1 MSISIEQAKDELMQL
16 LLKNKLCIFA
26 GSGISVPAPSNLPT
40 WDQFVDKYIDIC
52 AEVNKV
58 ADSTM
63 KFGDILADA
72 PNYKTKSAVN
82 TLTVLKDKI
91 RLCKKHGMSTSIYD
105 DMMNELFSGREPNDY
120 HETIVNT
127 DYKYILTTN
136 YDTLL
141 DKAAMRQKHY
151 DLVRRIYSYKDLQKI
166 SEAVY
171 TGEPAIIHVHGI
183 ATEVVLEDF
192 VLTADDYK
200 KIRDKNKGLR
210 TLLNILFMNYSML
223 MVGYGASDPHLED
236 VIEDINLS
244 FGWFGSEDVLDLPM
258 YYLVIKKDKVSPIFD
273 QLKSRNRTRIIAV
286 NSHQEALDLLKFL
299 QVRFPRTP

>member
-1 MSISIEQAKDELMQL
+1 MSISIDEAKSELEAL
-16 LLKNKLCIFA
+16 LAKNKLCIFT

-52 AEVNKV
+52 REVNEM
-58 ADSTM
+58 ADQTM
-63 KFGDILADA
+63 KFEDILADA
-72 PNYKTKSAVN
+72 PVYKAKSAVN

-91 RLCKKHGMSTSIYD
+91 RLYKKYGMSTKIYD
-105 DMMNELFSGREPNDY
+105 EMINELFSGRETNEY
-120 HETIVNT
+120 HNTIVDTN
-127 DYKYILTTN
+127 YKYILTTN

-141 DKAAMRQKHY
+141 DKAARLHKHY
-151 DLVRRIYSYKDLQKI
+151 ELLKRSYSYKDLQKI
-166 SEAVY
+166 SEAIY
-171 TGEPAIIHVHGI
+171 TGEPAIIHIHGV

-200 KIRDKNKGLR
+200 TIRDNNKGIR

-244 FGWFGSEDVLDLPM
+244 FGWFDTDDILNLPM
-258 YYLVIKKDKVSPIFD
+258 YYLVIKKEKVSPIFD
-273 QLKSRNRTRIIAV
+273 QLKNRNRTRIIAV
-286 NSHQEALDLLKFL
+286 DEHDEALALLKHL
-299 QVRFPRTP
+299 QSKFPRM

>member
-1 MSISIEQAKDELMQL
+1 MSISIEEAKVELEKL
-16 LLKNKLCIFA
+16 LVNNKLCIFA

-40 WDQFVDKYIDIC
+40 WDRFVDKYIDIC
-52 AEVNKV
+52 KEVNEM
-58 ADSTM
+58 ADRTM
-63 KFGDILADA
+63 KFDDVLADA
-72 PNYKTKSAVN
+72 PRYKTKSAVN

-91 RLCKKHGMSTSIYD
+91 RFCKKHGMSTTIYD
-105 DMMNELFSGREPNDY
+105 DMMNELFMGRETNEY

-127 DYKYILTTN
+127 NYKYILTTN

-141 DKAAMRQKHY
+141 DKAARHQKHY
-151 DLVRRIYSYKDLQKI
+151 ELLKRSYSYKDLQRI
-166 SEAVY
+166 SEAIY
-171 TGEPAIIHVHGI
+171 TGEPAIIHIHGI

-192 VLTADDYK
+192 ILTADDYR

-244 FGWFGSEDVLDLPM
+244 FGWFDSDDVLNLPM

-273 QLKSRNRTRIIAV
+273 QLKNRNRTRIIAV
-286 NSHQEALDLLKFL
+286 DEHEEALALLKHL
-299 QVRFPRTP
+299 QSKCPRL

>member
-1 MSISIEQAKDELMQL
+1 MSISIEQAKDELTQL
-16 LLKNKLCIFA
+16 LAKNKLCIFA

-40 WDQFVDKYIDIC
+40 WDQFVDKYIEIC
-52 AEVNKV
+52 GEVNKV
-58 ADSTM
+58 VDSTM

-72 PNYKTKSAVN
+72 PSYKTKSAVN

-223 MVGYGASDPHLED
+223 YSETVLGAALIRSKSVICWMIRSMASFLALFVEVKYFRRMVWNSLTACTHTAFSSAENGM
-236 VIEDINLS
+236 
-244 FGWFGSEDVLDLPM
+244 GS
-258 YYLVIKKDKVSPIFD
+258 
-273 QLKSRNRTRIIAV
+273 
-286 NSHQEALDLLKFL
+286 
-299 QVRFPRTP
+299 

>member
-1 MSISIEQAKDELMQL
+1 MSISIEQAKDELTQL
-16 LLKNKLCIFA
+16 LAKNKLCIFA

-40 WDQFVDKYIDIC
+40 WDQFVDKYIEIC
-52 AEVNKV
+52 GEVNKV
-58 ADSTM
+58 VDSTM

-72 PNYKTKSAVN
+72 PSYKTKSAVN

-171 TGEPAIIHVHGI
+171 TVEDKPLPVESPEPMLPALPGNGWMPSVTLSDVHWDGSSHQLTMLFAYDGTDNMPHHGELVYDAD
-183 ATEVVLEDF
+183 TDVVLSAIEATPMTR
-192 VLTADDYK
+192 LEGAD
-200 KIRDKNKGLR
+200 
-210 TLLNILFMNYSML
+210 
-223 MVGYGASDPHLED
+223 
-236 VIEDINLS
+236 
-244 FGWFGSEDVLDLPM
+244 
-258 YYLVIKKDKVSPIFD
+258 
-273 QLKSRNRTRIIAV
+273 
-286 NSHQEALDLLKFL
+286 
-299 QVRFPRTP
+299 

>member
-1 MSISIEQAKDELMQL
+1 MSISIDEAKVELEKL
-16 LLKNKLCIFA
+16 LAKNKLCIFA

-52 AEVNKV
+52 REVNEM
-58 ADSTM
+58 ADRTM
-63 KFGDILADA
+63 KFEDVLADA
-72 PNYKTKSAVN
+72 PRYKTKSAVN

-91 RLCKKHGMSTSIYD
+91 RFCKKHGMSTTIYD
-105 DMMNELFSGREPNDY
+105 DMMNELFMGRDTNEY
-120 HETIVNT
+120 HDTIVNT
-127 DYKYILTTN
+127 NYKYILTTN

-141 DKAAMRQKHY
+141 DKAARHQKHY
-151 DLVRRIYSYKDLQKI
+151 ELLKRSYSYKDLQRI
-166 SEAVY
+166 SEAIY
-171 TGEPAIIHVHGI
+171 TGEPAIIHIHGI

-192 VLTADDYK
+192 ILTADDYK
-200 KIRDKNKGLR
+200 QIRDKNRGLR

-244 FGWFGSEDVLDLPM
+244 FGWFDSDDVLDLPM

-273 QLKSRNRTRIIAV
+273 QLKNRNRTRIIAV
-286 NSHQEALDLLKFL
+286 DEHEEALALLKHL
-299 QVRFPRTP
+299 QAKFPRS